1 MDFTGLLPYV
11 PVVIGLVQVIKDIEV
26 IPVKYT
32 PLVSLVVGVGIAYF
46 VGYSA
51 IEGAVLALMA
61 SGLFSTG
68 QQVFQK

>member
-1 MDFTGLLPYV
+1 MEFTVLLPYV

-26 IPVKYT
+26 LPVKFT
-32 PLVSLVVGVGIAYF
+32 PLVSLAVGVGIGYL
-46 VGYSA
+46 VGFSVL
-51 IEGAVLALMA
+51 EGAVLALMA